1 MLIVVEHPLCS
12 HDIAIVRDRR
22 SDSATF
28 RRAMHRIGLHV
39 CLAATQHLPTQPTNV
54 ETPLEEATCS
64 IVARPIVAVAIL
76 RAGLMLLEPML
87 ELVPG
92 ARVGYLGLR
101 RDEATLQPE
110 QYYRRLP
117 PLDERSSVVLLDP
130 MVATGGSAAAAVEV
144 LLESGARDIT
154 LACVLAAP
162 EGIARLSASYPALRI
177 VTAMIDRE
185 LDQRGYIR
193 PGLGDAGDR
202 AFGTE

>member
-1 MLIVVEHPLCS
+1 MLIVVEHPLCL
-12 HDIAIVRDRR
+12 HDVAIVRDRR
-22 SDSATF
+22 SDRATF

-39 CLAATQHLPTQPTNV
+39 CLAATQHLPTQQTNI

-87 ELVPG
+87 ELAPG

-117 PLDERSSVVLLDP
+117 PLDEHSSVVLLDP
-130 MVATGGSAAAAVEV
+130 MVATGGRAAAAVEV

-177 VTAMIDRE
+177 VTAVIDRE